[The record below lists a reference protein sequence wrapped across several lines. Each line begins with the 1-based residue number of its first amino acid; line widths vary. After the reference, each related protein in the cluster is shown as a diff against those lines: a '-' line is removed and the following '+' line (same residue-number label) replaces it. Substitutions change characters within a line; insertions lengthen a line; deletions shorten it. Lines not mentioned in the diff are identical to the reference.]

1 MLGEI
6 AVGVLRFV
14 QSLDVGDVQFEH
26 FLDVEFEGVVRTGRF
41 GVGIIGV
48 VVELDVGGLE
58 MVGIGGDQDVMVM
71 VVVRSM
77 MVGGW
82 ALFVLLRYDRSKEAG
97 HVVDDAFRVQEQ
109 LIFGRTTVLDG
120 LLADKA

>member
-6 AVGVLRFV
+6 AVGVLGFV

-41 GVGIIGV
+41 GVGIVGV

-58 MVGIGGDQDVMVM
+58 MVGVGGDQNVMVM
-71 VVVRSM
+71 MVVRSM

-82 ALFVLLRYDRSKEAG
+82 ALFVFLRYDRTEEAG
-97 HVVDDAFRVQEQ
+97 HVVDDAFGV
-109 LIFGRTTVLDG
+109 
-120 LLADKA
+120 